1 MNGWDLFTWI
11 SSAALAG
18 SAIVI
23 FLYFLRDAG
32 SILRG
37 TENDRDET

>member
-23 FLYFLRDAG
+23 FLYILRDAG

-37 TENDRDET
+37 TVNDRVET

>member
-11 SSAALAG
+11 CSGVLAG

-23 FLYFLRDAG
+23 FGFFLRDARSLLG
-32 SILRG
+32 R
-37 TENDRDET
+37 EDQEHDES

>member
-1 MNGWDLFTWI
+1 VNGWDVFTWI

-23 FLYFLRDAG
+23 FGYFLRDAG
-32 SILRG
+32 KILNQ
-37 TENDRDET
+37 EDDDRDED